1 MWQIHDSSRAQ
12 LSGKRAQRSGNRA
25 QPFENNIGLQG
36 HWTIEGPD
44 DARRGE
50 HSGDWIC
57 CASGGSAG
65 IELGD
70 RSGTLPL
77 TVTNVGEDTLPL
89 AGEQYV
95 CGDAWKIDFPQATGI
110 FSLRLSVRVVQATE
124 TRIIWEPTFS
134 LQTSLL
140 DTAPSLALTARGE
153 PDERVSEAAGE
164 FPDNVSI
171 AACRTREG
179 DQMIVLLGPNDA
191 PSTKDRCSRT
201 RLDLRIFG
209 EFLEKGVIRKTRP
222 WIVMDRSGNG
232 VSGADLADY
241 CTQLCHTPLPLT
253 A

>member
-1 MWQIHDSSRAQ
+1 MWQIHNDGGAGACGTNVGHWHVEGSDR
-12 LSGKRAQRSGNRA
+12 
-25 QPFENNIGLQG
+25 EYDHQG
-36 HWTIEGPD
+36 HELT
-44 DARRGE
+44 
-50 HSGDWIC
+50 GDWVC

-70 RSGTLPL
+70 RSGTLQL
-77 TVTNVGEDTLPL
+77 AVANVGEDTVPF

-95 CGDAWKIDFPQATGI
+95 CGDAWKVDFPQAIGK
-110 FSLRLSVRVVQATE
+110 FSLRLSVRVVQATQ

-153 PDERVSEAAGE
+153 PDERVREVVGD
-164 FPDNVSI
+164 FPDRVSI

-179 DQMIVLLGPNDA
+179 GQMIVLLGPNDA

-222 WIVMDRSGNG
+222 WIVMDRSGSG
-232 VSGADLADY
+232 VSETDLADY